1 VLAELVAAA
10 HDEDLA
16 PSTADAS
23 GLDPREED
31 RQGRS
36 RAMDL
41 QERNRAALAAVEER
55 RDEFYE
61 GILALERAMAAPAG
75 DDAVAWAADTAAAVE
90 ALRHVLDDHIQETE
104 APGSFYDDVVEHSP
118 HLVNAARR
126 LQAEHPPLAAS
137 VDALAL
143 ELKAVTDDDGVEV
156 TREQAVELIKALLLH
171 RHRGAELVY
180 DAYNV
185 DVATGD

>member
-1 VLAELVAAA
+1 
-10 HDEDLA
+10 
-16 PSTADAS
+16 
-23 GLDPREED
+23 
-31 RQGRS
+31 
-36 RAMDL
+36 MDL
-41 QERNRAALAAVEER
+41 QERNRAALAAVVER

-61 GILALERAMAAPAG
+61 GILDLERAMATPAG
-75 DDAVAWAADTAAAVE
+75 DDAVAWAAETAAAVE
-90 ALRHVLDDHIQETE
+90 SLRQVLDDHIQETE

-126 LQAEHPPLAAS
+126 LQSEHPPLAAS
-137 VDALAL
+137 VDSLAL
-143 ELKAVTDDDGVEV
+143 ELKTVSDDDGVEA
-156 TREQAVELIKALLLH
+156 TRELAVELIKALLLH